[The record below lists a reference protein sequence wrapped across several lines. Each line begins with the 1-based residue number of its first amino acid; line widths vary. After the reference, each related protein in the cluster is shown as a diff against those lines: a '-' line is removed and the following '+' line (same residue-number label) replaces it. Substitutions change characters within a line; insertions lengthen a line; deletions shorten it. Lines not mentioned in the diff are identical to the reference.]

1 MDTALAFTLAT
12 AAVTAVALALDISA
26 AAIRQRHALVR
37 RLDHPMRIVIGSTLC
52 ATLLFGT
59 VRPLGAATPPP
70 SVRIV
75 ETVDALDRDA
85 PATAHGESHYTVVR
99 GDSLWRIAA
108 RVLSAGGGP
117 DAGHDVAVYWPR
129 IYDANRDVIGSD
141 PDLIHPGQVLTLP
154 AWSVEEVGH
163 GT

>member
-1 MDTALAFTLAT
+1 MDTALAFTLA
-12 AAVTAVALALDISA
+12 AATVMSVALALDIGA

-52 ATLLFGT
+52 AALLFGT
-59 VRPLGAATPPP
+59 VRPIGAATPPP

-75 ETVDALDRDA
+75 ETIGALDRDA
-85 PATAHGESHYTVVR
+85 TVAAHGQARYTVVR

-108 RVLSAGGGP
+108 GVLSAVGGP
-117 DAGHDVAVYWPR
+117 DSGPDVAAYWPR
-129 IYDANRDVIGSD
+129 IYEANRDVIGSD

-154 AWSVEEVGH
+154 APSVEEVAH